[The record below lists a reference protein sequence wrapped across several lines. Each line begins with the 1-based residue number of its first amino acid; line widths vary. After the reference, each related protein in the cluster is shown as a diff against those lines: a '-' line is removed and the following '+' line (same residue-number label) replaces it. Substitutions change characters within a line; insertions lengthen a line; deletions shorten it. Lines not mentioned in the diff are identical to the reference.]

1 MCTLCIVSKKW
12 PCVHSVAALVRLLL
26 QEEGTAY
33 LQRQGWETEKATVL
47 RLLSIYSVSLW
58 DTFLMGKNFF
68 YFFPTKRDSIFTGC
82 PDKFVICMRK
92 VMYVLK
98 VRNICERSELRL
110 QKKCVF
116 AANSCVLSIF
126 FQLQNEDGF
135 LKTTFLLFTTVL
147 SLL

>member
-68 YFFPTKRDSIFTGC
+68 YFFPQKRDSIFTGC

-92 VMYVLK
+92 AMYWW
-98 VRNICERSELRL
+98 SEIFASEASYIY
-110 QKKCVF
+110 KKNV
-116 AANSCVLSIF
+116 
-126 FQLQNEDGF
+126 
-135 LKTTFLLFTTVL
+135 FLLQIVAFWAFF
-147 SLL
+147 SNCKMKMAF